1 MGRIWAGGP
10 IVNLHHHFLHFAYLT
25 LGRPALEV
33 ITCAVNPYL
42 PLGRQLAAKRRGSEM
57 SSSSKE
63 AILAAARRTAQA
75 DGYSGLKFRDLADE
89 VGIKAASIYHHFPSK
104 ADLGAAVARRYWEDT
119 AANLESLLAETSNP
133 GRCLRR
139 YPDVFRKSLESDN
152 RMCLCSFMAAEYDDL
167 PEAVKQEVQTFA
179 DVNVAWLSKVLIAAA
194 VVNSGESE
202 QRARA
207 IFAAVAGAQLMA
219 RSRSDISL
227 YDALIDSYRVAGL
240 LPA

>member
-1 MGRIWAGGP
+1 MVPG
-10 IVNLHHHFLHFAYLT
+10 
-25 LGRPALEV
+25 E
-33 ITCAVNPYL
+33 AV
-42 PLGRQLAAKRRGSEM
+42 RHEM
-57 SSSSKE
+57 SLSSKE
-63 AILAAARRTAQA
+63 AILAAARQTAQA
-75 DGYSGLKFRDLADE
+75 HGYSGLNFRDLADQ

-119 AANLESLLAETSNP
+119 AAELESMSAETSDP
-133 GRCLRR
+133 FRCLQQ
-139 YPDVFRKSLESDN
+139 YPDIFRKSLEADN

-167 PEAVKQEVQTFA
+167 PEAVKKEVQTFA
-179 DVNVAWLSKVLIAAA
+179 DVNVVWLSKVLSAAA

-227 YDALIDSYRVAGL
+227 FDSLIESYRVAGL
-240 LPA
+240 LPAQTVRAGRSSGAPGKSGGVRSRRLA

>member
-1 MGRIWAGGP
+1 MGA
-10 IVNLHHHFLHFAYLT
+10 
-25 LGRPALEV
+25 
-33 ITCAVNPYL
+33 
-42 PLGRQLAAKRRGSEM
+42 
-57 SSSSKE
+57 SSKE
-63 AILAAARRTAQA
+63 AILAAAKRIAQA
-75 DGYSGLKFRDLADE
+75 HGYSGLNFRYLADD

-119 AANLESLLAETSNP
+119 AADLESMLAETSDP
-133 GRCLRR
+133 VRCLRR

-167 PEAVKQEVQTFA
+167 PEAVKKEVQAFA
-179 DVNVAWLSKVLIAAA
+179 NVNVAWLSRMLSAAA